1 MAAPAPPDVVAVFA
15 AGVLTIL
22 TPCCLPMVPPLLAGG
37 VGHRLRPVAIVSGS
51 ILTFTTLGV
60 LTGVVGGLT
69 PERLRLPFTALMI
82 AFGAVMADD
91 DLHELYSRRA
101 SRLAGR
107 ATAVTE
113 AVDETRH
120 PLASGF
126 LLGLL
131 LGVVW
136 LPCVGPILGGVL
148 AYVGTTGD
156 VLRSGA
162 LLFVYGV
169 GFGIPLLAVAYG
181 GKRVGQTVLDA
192 VTEGTR
198 PVTLRR
204 LAGYVLVVTGVGM
217 LFELDK
223 LALSA
228 LV

>member
-1 MAAPAPPDVVAVFA
+1 MVTTPDAVAVFA

-37 VGHRLRPVAIVSGS
+37 VGHRLRPVSVVAGS
-51 ILTFTTLGV
+51 VVAFTALGV
-60 LTGVVGGLT
+60 AVGAVGGLT
-69 PERLRLPFTALMI
+69 PDSFRLPFTLLMI

-91 DLHELYSRRA
+91 DLNRLYSRYA
-101 SRLAGR
+101 SRVAGR
-107 ATAVTE
+107 ATE
-113 AVDETRH
+113 ASELVDRDAH

-156 VLRSGA
+156 VMRSGA
-162 LLFVYGV
+162 LLFTYGV
-169 GFGIPLLAVAYG
+169 GFGLPLLGVAYG
-181 GKRVGQTVLDA
+181 GKHAGRSLLDA
-192 VTEGTR
+192 ATVDDNPEL
-198 PVTLRR
+198 VRR
-204 LAGYVLVVTGVGM
+204 VAGVVLAVTGVAM
-217 LFELDK
+217 LFELDR
-223 LALSA
+223 LALRT